1 MEGGRARRGRL
12 PFAPSG
18 EVLPEGSECIFREG
32 RVSSILQPSPM
43 DSHEFLRAHLPL
55 IEQIVAR
62 VCRRSR
68 LFGADQEDF
77 ALTVGEAGAHR
88 KRLRAAARRHA
99 ASSFAAFY
107 PVVIQ
112 RMAVDERARAFGR
125 WQPSSVGP
133 PPRRDRRHGR
143 DVAATRPAQRGRGPA
158 AAACDFDSSLTRER
172 LEQLA
177 ARLPRRTARP
187 REVELDPI
195 AAGALHSSQS
205 ADDRALAGD
214 RDRAAGRASSVV
226 REQLD
231 AWPLEDRMLLRFRF
245 ASSMSIADIS
255 RILRLPQRPLY
266 RRLESLLSRLRRA
279 LGDAG
284 LDEVTVSELIGSP
297 VEMQFGFAEAEKAH
311 ASAVE
316 DGGAIE

>member
-1 MEGGRARRGRL
+1 
-12 PFAPSG
+12 
-18 EVLPEGSECIFREG
+18 
-32 RVSSILQPSPM
+32 M
-43 DSHEFLRAHLPL
+43 DSHELLRAHLPL

-77 ALTVGEAGAHR
+77 ASTVKLALIENDYAL
-88 KRLRAAARRHA
+88 LRDATQR
-99 ASSFAAFY
+99 SSFAAY
-107 PVVIQ
+107 LTVVIQ
-112 RMAVDERARAFGR
+112 RMAVDERAHAFGR
-125 WQPSSVGP
+125 WQPSSEARRLGEIGVMAETLLL
-133 PPRRDRRHGR
+133 RDRRSVDEALPLLR
-143 DVAATRPAQRGRGPA
+143 AL
-158 AAACDFDSSLTRER
+158 DSSLTRER

-187 REVELDPI
+187 REVELDEI

-255 RILRLPQRPLY
+255 RIMRLPQRPLY
-266 RRLESLLSRLRRA
+266 RRLESLLARLRRA

-297 VEMQFGFAEAEKAH
+297 VEMQFGLAEAEKPH
-311 ASAVE
+311 AAAVE
-316 DGGAIE
+316 DEGAIG